1 MNKHTTIKLGSAL
14 LTALLLSACGT
25 TVPLDNAS
33 GKAQVEDR
41 NAVANGAGSS
51 GSSAQSQGAASD
63 KANSSPYAVDGKS
76 PAGLSLVVYFDFD
89 SFSIKPEYSKLIAD
103 HAKFLTADSNRK
115 IMLEGHADE
124 RGTREYNLALGQE
137 RSEAVRRALGVLS
150 TKESQMEAV
159 SFGEEKPAAAGS
171 SEEAWTKNRRVE
183 IKYQ

>member
-1 MNKHTTIKLGSAL
+1 
-14 LTALLLSACGT
+14 
-25 TVPLDNAS
+25 
-33 GKAQVEDR
+33 
-41 NAVANGAGSS
+41 NGAGSS

-63 KANSSPYAVDGKS
+63 KANSSPYAADGKS

-150 TKESQMEAV
+150 TKETQMEAV